1 MNTLDEKLIGVIH
14 KYRRRQMTLF
24 LVGVVALGLTSGLYE
39 SSFSNFL
46 KDIYDLSASE
56 RGMLEFPRELPGFL
70 VAFFIGSLFFMS
82 ESRIAAMASVFIG
95 LGLVGL
101 AWCVLGLPMGMMIV
115 FMVTW
120 SIGNHLIMPMRRSLA
135 MTLARREGK
144 GRLLGKVNGLTA
156 WSAACGAGVVWLVC
170 RFIEVDYILFFGLA
184 AASTVVAAIAFGSM
198 RLPHANKP
206 RPKWIFRKKYGLF
219 YGLTLLWGDRKQV
232 FLTFGPWLLISEF
245 KQGADTI
252 AMLMLIS
259 WGLGGFVQPML
270 GRLVDRL
277 GSRKLLMAD
286 GIGGVAVC
294 MVYAFA
300 PFLRQVDMVSSNW
313 FMQLSGADAALYAIM
328 GCYVLDH
335 LLVGLG
341 MARVTYLSDIVEHPR
356 ELAPTLS
363 VGVTLDHFTS
373 MFAPILAGTLWKYF
387 GYQYAFLYAS
397 CLACVTFTI
406 ACRIPKKQSL

>member
-24 LVGVVALGLTSGLYE
+24 LLGVIALGLTAGLYE

-46 KDIYDLSASE
+46 KDIYDLSPEE

-101 AWCVLGLPMGMMIV
+101 AWCVLGLPLGMMIV

-144 GRLLGKVNGLTA
+144 GRLLGKVNGWTA
-156 WSAACGAGVVWLVC
+156 WSAACGAGVVWVVC
-170 RFIEVDYILFFGLA
+170 RYIEVNYMLFFGLA
-184 AASTVVAAIAFGSM
+184 AASTIVAAVAFGSM

-286 GIGGVAVC
+286 GIGGVFVC

-300 PFLRQVDMVSSNW
+300 PFLRQVDLVASNEW
-313 FMQLSGADAALYAIM
+313 MQLSGADAALYAIM

-341 MARVTYLSDIVEHPR
+341 MARVTYLSDIVEHPS

-363 VGVTLDHFTS
+363 LGVTLDHFTS
-373 MFAPILAGTLWKYF
+373 MFAPILAGALWKYF

-397 CLACVTFTI
+397 CLACVTFAI
-406 ACRIPKKQSL
+406 AWHIPKKKNV